1 MISAIVNLTGLDGN
15 DLPRRGECGSFRS
28 EVDCE
33 GMSEPEIT
41 SASEPSLQ
49 EQDRRPAGP
58 HLGERLRSLRVAAGL
73 TQTDLAGG
81 RFSKEYIS
89 QIERGKTRPTE
100 TTLAWLAERLNVDPS
115 FLSLGVTVEERTKAE
130 ALLARGE
137 ALSEDHRY
145 LEAIDTFRSARRAVE
160 GTGALTLEV
169 RLLSEEAWALQQHGE
184 VRDGLSLLGRARELA
199 ERPEL
204 SDIDRADV
212 LFRIGVCRYKL
223 SSISTAVA
231 LFDEALA
238 LAEGSGLPCDLLRA
252 DILGWRSRCHRR
264 QRDYVAAREDVERAL
279 ELAQDLGNRRAVANS
294 YFQASLIAQR
304 EGHWVLSRNYAQRAK
319 ELYQELNDQQNVGRL
334 LLTLG
339 GLTLLLGD
347 EEKAVEH
354 LKASFERA
362 LEMDSPPDA
371 AQALAGLAQVH
382 LRRGE
387 YDEADE
393 SARKALA
400 LLEGREDFLHEIC
413 PSQLVLG
420 RALLERGRYDE
431 AEECFRAAD
440 AAAEQLASIS
450 HRAEAWV
457 ALGDLAARR
466 KDDGEAARLYRR
478 AAEALQ
484 EIRF

>member
-1 MISAIVNLTGLDGN
+1 
-15 DLPRRGECGSFRS
+15 
-28 EVDCE
+28 
-33 GMSEPEIT
+33 MSESVSTP
-41 SASEPSLQ
+41 ASDAPRQGFESLQ
-49 EQDRRPAGP
+49 AGTQVAGR
-58 HLGERLRSLRVAAGL
+58 HVAGRDLGERLRSLRIAAGL

-100 TTLAWLAERLNVDPS
+100 ATVSWLAERLRVDAS
-115 FLSLGVTVEERTKAE
+115 FLSHGVTTEEQTKAE

-137 ALSEDHRY
+137 ALSEGHRY
-145 LEAIDTFRSARRAVE
+145 PEAVEAFRSARASVE
-160 GTGALTLEV
+160 GTGAPALEV
-169 RLLSEEAWALQQHGE
+169 RMLSGEAWALQQHGE
-184 VRDGLSLLGRARELA
+184 VRDALVLLERARELA
-199 ERPEL
+199 EGAEF
-204 SDIDRADV
+204 SDVDRAEV
-212 LFRIGVCRYKL
+212 LLRMGICRYKL
-223 SSISTAVA
+223 SSIGTSVA
-231 LFDEALA
+231 LLDEALA
-238 LAEGSGLPCDLLRA
+238 LAERSGLPCDLLRA

-264 QRDYVAAREDVERAL
+264 QRDYVAAHEDVERAL
-279 ELAQDLGNRRAVANS
+279 ELAQDLGDRRAIANT

-304 EGHWVLSRNYAQRAK
+304 QGHWVLSRNYAQRAK
-319 ELYQELNDQQNVGRL
+319 DLYQELNDEQNVGRL
-334 LLTLG
+334 HLALG

-347 EEKAVEH
+347 EDQAVEH
-354 LKASFERA
+354 LKASFARA
-362 LEMDSPPDA
+362 LEMDSPADA
-371 AQALAGLAQVH
+371 AQALGGLATVH

-400 LLEGREDFLHEIC
+400 LLDGREDFLHEIC

-420 RALLERGRYDE
+420 RALMERGRYDE

-450 HRAEAWV
+450 HRTEAWV

-466 KDDGEAARLYRR
+466 GNDAEAARLYRN

>member
-1 MISAIVNLTGLDGN
+1 MICGIVNLTRKERTE
-15 DLPRRGECGSFRS
+15 LPQEGECDGSRS
-28 EVDCE
+28 RVHSD
-33 GMSEPEIT
+33 GMSESVSTPAT
-41 SASEPSLQ
+41 SAALEAAASRHP
-49 EQDRRPAGP
+49 R
-58 HLGERLRSLRVAAGL
+58 HLGERMRALRIAAGL

-100 TTLAWLAERLNVDPS
+100 TTITWLAERLGVDPS
-115 FLSLGVTVEERTKAE
+115 FLSSGVTTEERTKAE
-130 ALLARGE
+130 ALLTRGE
-137 ALSEDHRY
+137 ALSEGHRY
-145 LEAIDTFRSARRAVE
+145 AEAIETFRQARASVE
-160 GTGALTLEV
+160 GTGAPALEV
-169 RLLSEEAWALQQHGE
+169 QLLSGEAWALQQYGE
-184 VRDGLSLLGRARELA
+184 VRDALALLERARALTESV
-199 ERPEL
+199 EF
-204 SDIDRADV
+204 SDVDRADL

-223 SSISTAVA
+223 SSIGTGVA

-279 ELAQDLGNRRAVANS
+279 ELAQDLGDRRAIANT

-319 ELYQELNDQQNVGRL
+319 ELYQELNDEQNVGRL
-334 LLTLG
+334 LLALG

-347 EEKAVEH
+347 EDQAVEH
-354 LKASFERA
+354 LKASFARA
-362 LEMDSPPDA
+362 LEMDSPADA
-371 AQALAGLAQVH
+371 AQALGGLATVH

-400 LLEGREDFLHEIC
+400 LLEGREDFLHEVC

-420 RALLERGRYDE
+420 RALLERGRFDE

-466 KDDGEAARLYRR
+466 GDDGEAARLYRN